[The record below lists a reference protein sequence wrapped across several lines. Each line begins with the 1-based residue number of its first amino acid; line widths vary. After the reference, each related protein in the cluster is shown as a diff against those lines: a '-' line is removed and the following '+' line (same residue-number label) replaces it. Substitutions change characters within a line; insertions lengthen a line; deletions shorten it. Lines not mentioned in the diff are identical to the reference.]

1 MDSDVMTNDSKVL
14 MRLVVRAKPHNM
26 SDGKVKDC
34 KVEARLGERTGE
46 GMFPLLVATEFD
58 EMDKPRMAA
67 ERFVEALEE
76 AAKYFDLDPKNGFRY
91 RPIGGQ
97 SMAVGSK
104 PVESTERSV
113 APEAQAVRAVSASES
128 RGVESRKSA
137 PQPKASGEFLNLNQA
152 VRKHLPE
159 AFAKDARVTRKD
171 LERVLQVLP
180 WDQKAQEGTPV
191 DMVSIGTMLKPMSSS
206 TFALAVCALE
216 FLSKVK
222 VSRPRTPGKAWVLT
236 MLEPGVTDEDVFVLE
251 G

>member
-1 MDSDVMTNDSKVL
+1 MTNDSKVL

-46 GMFPLLVATEFD
+46 GMFPLLMATEFD
-58 EMDKPRMAA
+58 EMDRPRMAA

-97 SMAVGSK
+97 PTLTVGSK
-104 PVESTERSV
+104 QVESTERSV
-113 APEAQAVRAVSASES
+113 APEAQVARTTTYNGES

-137 PQPKASGEFLNLNQA
+137 PPPQASGGFLNLNQA